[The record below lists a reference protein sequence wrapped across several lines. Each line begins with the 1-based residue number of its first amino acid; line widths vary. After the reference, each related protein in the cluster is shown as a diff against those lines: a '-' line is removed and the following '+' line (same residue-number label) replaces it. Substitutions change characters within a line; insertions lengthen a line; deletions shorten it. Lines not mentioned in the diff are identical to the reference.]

1 MILIIDDDL
10 AVRTSLSLLFSCNGF
25 EPQSVATPDEAL
37 AIVRRSKPQLIL
49 LDLNF
54 SLNISGEEGLELLS
68 KIRIFQPQ
76 VPVVLITAWGSIQLA
91 VEGMKRGAV
100 NFITKPWNNFQ
111 LLDVVRTSIEL
122 AASEPSMTDNHR
134 EAIEKIKAFDSIVGR
149 SPKLIAILNSILR
162 VAPTNAS
169 VLITGES
176 GTGKEMIAQ
185 AIHELS
191 KRKGHPFVKVNL
203 GGLTQSLFESEM
215 FGHRK
220 GAFTDAYADRKGR
233 FELADKGTIFLD
245 EIGDLDP
252 LSQVKLLRVLQDQT
266 FEPLGDSRPKTV
278 DVRVVCATNRD
289 LPQLI
294 KAGSFRE
301 DLYYRINLITLHLPS
316 LRERIEDIPLLAES
330 FLANIAERENRAGL
344 MISPDGKEWLMQH
357 IRTERAHIRSQHH
370 FLDLLIDASP
380 LGMLI
385 LGFDEEI
392 TRVNPA
398 ASRIIGIE
406 THQLVG
412 SHLKDF
418 ESELCQAISSIDEE
432 RDVIVRLN
440 GYQKYHIRRAGFYD
454 RGFNH
459 PFIIIEELTQEMVK
473 TERESYTRV
482 IRMMSHEVNN
492 TVGAINSILQSM
504 VQFIETS
511 NYKSESEPYL
521 VALQVAI
528 KRNEGLDLFMRNF
541 ANVVKLPQPS
551 IVEFDLIRLLDSVV
565 LLNRALA
572 IERNVSLVFD
582 LHQKVL
588 LVKGDYSMLEQA
600 FINMVKN
607 AIEASMQNGE
617 VTFHWLKEE
626 RCLVVSNEGVEITE
640 EVKER
645 LFSPFFSTKP
655 NGQGIGL
662 IMIREIFNKHH
673 IRFSFTSTKGKSE
686 FRVWF

>member
-1 MILIIDDDL
+1 MVSGQDCRLNSTCNSPSCRLINQEQSFFCCNFIDMILIIDDDL

-134 EAIEKIKAFDSIVGR
+134 EAIKKIKAFDSIVGR

-344 MISPDGKEWLMQH
+344 MISPDGKEWLMQQNYPGN
-357 IRTERAHIRSQHH
+357 IRQLKNLIERAALLSSERS
-370 FLDLLIDASP
+370 LTASQ
-380 LGMLI
+380 
-385 LGFDEEI
+385 F
-392 TRVNPA
+392 
-398 ASRIIGIE
+398 
-406 THQLVG
+406 
-412 SHLKDF
+412 K
-418 ESELCQAISSIDEE
+418 
-432 RDVIVRLN
+432 
-440 GYQKYHIRRAGFYD
+440 
-454 RGFNH
+454 
-459 PFIIIEELTQEMVK
+459 
-473 TERESYTRV
+473 
-482 IRMMSHEVNN
+482 
-492 TVGAINSILQSM
+492 SM
-504 VQFIETS
+504 I
-511 NYKSESEPYL
+511 ESEPTHPGSLTQVMSLDAAEKEVILKAIQTYPNNL
-521 VALQVAI
+521 TRVA
-528 KRNEGLDLFMRNF
+528 
-541 ANVVKLPQPS
+541 
-551 IVEFDLIRLLDSVV
+551 
-565 LLNRALA
+565 
-572 IERNVSLVFD
+572 
-582 LHQKVL
+582 KVL
-588 LVKGDYSMLEQA
+588 GISRGALY
-600 FINMVKN
+600 
-607 AIEASMQNGE
+607 
-617 VTFHWLKEE
+617 
-626 RCLVVSNEGVEITE
+626 R
-640 EVKER
+640 R
-645 LFSPFFSTKP
+645 LDK
-655 NGQGIGL
+655 
-662 IMIREIFNKHH
+662 FN
-673 IRFSFTSTKGKSE
+673 IPYESKS
-686 FRVWF
+686 